1 MNINL
6 NPADGVP
13 IYRQIVSQ
21 IKYLVASRLLA
32 RGEELPSIRALAQT
46 LRVTPTTILHAYG
59 ELEAAGIV
67 HKRRGSGTFVSDAR
81 LHFTQAERRRLL
93 EPRITSLLAEAHQL
107 NFTPQDVLR
116 MVAEHRAEMDR
127 DRD

>member
-1 MNINL
+1 VNIKL
-6 NPADGVP
+6 SPEDGAP
-13 IYRQIVSQ
+13 IYRQIISQ
-21 IKYLVASRLLA
+21 VKYLVASRLLA
-32 RGEELPSIRALAQT
+32 PGEELPSIRVLART

-59 ELEAAGIV
+59 ALEAAGIV
-67 HKRRGSGTFVSDAR
+67 HKRRGSGTFVSKAR
-81 LHFTQAERRRLL
+81 LHLTHAERRRLL

-116 MVAEHRAEMDR
+116 MVTEHRAEMDR